1 MAEGAPVSDVQAAI
15 AAAREKIAA
24 GDGVVPT
31 TAELNGPGLLDALV
45 AFLHRYVIFANVHQA
60 VAVALWI
67 VHSHAIAA
75 AEVSPRLHI
84 RSPERRCGKSR
95 LMDILD
101 LLVAAPL
108 TVMNVTEAALFRTI
122 AESPRTLLHDEVD
135 AVFGQKA
142 PEHEGLRALINAGHQ
157 RGRTV
162 ARMVPKGRG
171 FETCEFPSF
180 AATALAGIGDLPHTV
195 ADRAIAVR
203 LERKLRSEPVERFR
217 RRVVAPQA
225 EKLAEEIA
233 LWAAGAIKVLGEAW
247 PSLPDELD
255 DRAADGWE
263 PLLAIA
269 DLAGGHWPARA
280 RAAALALNGAGHTVD
295 DDGIALQLLS
305 SVRDVFVAKGE
316 AHGLWTKD
324 ELLPALLA
332 LDDAPWG
339 AWSKGKGLS
348 AHQLGKYLR
357 TYEGV
362 IPQTVRKGEV
372 RLKGYLVRDLGPHW
386 ERYLDQAV
394 KPPGPPIPGFQTLQR
409 DNPCA
414 TRERER
420 FENVTQP
427 PMSRFENGREP
438 LRDNGCHVV
447 TDENAEQEAEA
458 ETEVDLDA
466 LAETCV
472 GCGSADIYLHRH
484 DDGAALCQPC
494 VHNNTNRKETH
505 P

>member
-1 MAEGAPVSDVQAAI
+1 VAPSTLSGVQAAI
-15 AAAREKIAA
+15 ADAREKIAG
-24 GDGVVPT
+24 GDGILPT
-31 TAELNGPGLLDALV
+31 AVELKGPELLAALV
-45 AFLHRYVIFANVHQA
+45 SFLRRYVIFANPHQA
-60 VAVALWI
+60 VAIALWI
-67 VHSHAIAA
+67 VHSHAIDA

-171 FETCEFPSF
+171 FETREFPSF

-195 ADRAIAVR
+195 ADRAIAIR

-217 RRVVAPQA
+217 RRVVAPEA
-225 EKLAEEIA
+225 EKLAEQLA
-233 LWAAGAIKVLGEAW
+233 LWAVGAVKVLGDAW
-247 PSLPDELD
+247 PDLPEELD

-269 DLAGGHWPARA
+269 DLAGGPWPERA
-280 RAAALALNGAGHTVD
+280 RAAALALNGAGHEVD

-305 SVRDVFVAKGE
+305 SVRDVFIAKE
-316 AHGLWTKD
+316 ETHGLWTKD
-324 ELLPALLA
+324 ELLPGLLA
-332 LDDAPWG
+332 MDDAPWG
-339 AWSKGKGLS
+339 AWNKGKGLS
-348 AHQLGKYLR
+348 AHQLGKHLR
-357 TYEGV
+357 QYEGV
-362 IPQTVRKGEV
+362 LPQTVHKGD
-372 RLKGYLVRDLGPHW
+372 RHLKGYLVRDLGPHW
-386 ERYLDQAV
+386 ERYLNGPR
-394 KPPGPPIPGFQTLQR
+394 PPVPGFSTCEGAT
-409 DNPCA
+409 PCD
-414 TRERER
+414 TRESGR
-420 FENVTQP
+420 FDNVRP
-427 PMSRFENGREP
+427 PLPARSENGQDP
-438 LRDNGCHVV
+438 LPDNGSHVR

-458 ETEVDLDA
+458 ETEVELD
-466 LAETCV
+466 LAERCAD
-472 GCGSADIYLHRH
+472 CGSTDVYLHRH
-484 DDGAALCQPC
+484 DDGAALCRPC
-494 VHNNTNRKETH
+494 VHTLTDQKENR
-505 P
+505 